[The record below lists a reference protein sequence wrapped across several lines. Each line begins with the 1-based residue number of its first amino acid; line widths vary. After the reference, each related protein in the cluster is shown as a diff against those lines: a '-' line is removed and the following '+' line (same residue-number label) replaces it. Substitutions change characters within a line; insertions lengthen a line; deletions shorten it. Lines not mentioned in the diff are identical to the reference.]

1 MHLLRLN
8 LEGNEVKD
16 HEIDNISNSI
26 TGNQARNMKFTY
38 REKTVHSTTHK
49 TAINRPMDHTIET

>member
-26 TGNQARNMKFTY
+26 TGNQARNM
-38 REKTVHSTTHK
+38 REDRLQYNS
-49 TAINRPMDHTIET
+49 